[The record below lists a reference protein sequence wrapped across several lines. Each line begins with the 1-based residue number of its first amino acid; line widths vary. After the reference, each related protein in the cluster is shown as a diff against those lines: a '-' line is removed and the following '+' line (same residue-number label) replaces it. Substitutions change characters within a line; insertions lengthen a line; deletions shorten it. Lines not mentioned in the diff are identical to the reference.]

1 MKKLD
6 LVLKK
11 VNLKTQSN
19 PVRCQLDKTPPPP
32 PPPPPPKKKE
42 GSREGER
49 SIAQK
54 NMRVERKKIA
64 AVIS

>member
-1 MKKLD
+1 MKKLN

-32 PPPPPPKKKE
+32 LPPPKKKE
-42 GSREGER
+42 DSREGER

-54 NMRVERKKIA
+54 KYE
-64 AVIS
+64 S